1 MPQVNSYGRTAAL
14 TAKEYQREMLLQM
27 MMTGEEAPPPPEPAQ
42 DKRKGM
48 PGRNEGKSAAG
59 AAPASF
65 TADTVDR
72 YHLCGC
78 SPYALLMGTSS
89 SMLPPLDRDG
99 YRKQRS
105 DALKEA
111 WAALPQEEKDAYGFE
126 LELYQFL
133 TKLVANMDQKIA
145 DKKAALADSTPT
157 QLVDEVSGFTY
168 NPAEVRCTVR
178 VRVRAR
184 ALARARARA
193 RVGVSS
199 HSKG

>member
-89 SMLPPLDRDG
+89 AMLPPLDRDG

-111 WAALPQEEKDAYGFE
+111 WAALPQEEKHATLAYLQSKSPPVRAEAESG
-126 LELYQFL
+126 L
-133 TKLVANMDQKIA
+133 
-145 DKKAALADSTPT
+145 AALQVEAH
-157 QLVDEVSGFTY
+157 
-168 NPAEVRCTVR
+168 
-178 VRVRAR
+178 
-184 ALARARARA
+184 
-193 RVGVSS
+193 SS
-199 HSKG
+199 SWQS

>member
-14 TAKEYQREMLLQM
+14 TAKEYQREMLMQM

-59 AAPASF
+59 PAPASF

-89 SMLPPLDRDG
+89 AMLPPLDRDG

-168 NPAEVRCTVR
+168 NPAEVRYTLR

-184 ALARARARA
+184 ARARIRA

>member
-48 PGRNEGKSAAG
+48 PGRSEGKSAAG
-59 AAPASF
+59 PAPASF

-145 DKKAALADSTPT
+145 DKKAAHADSTPT
-157 QLVDEVSGFTY
+157 QLVDEVHPY
-168 NPAEVRCTVR
+168 P
-178 VRVRAR
+178 
-184 ALARARARA
+184 
-193 RVGVSS
+193 
-199 HSKG
+199 